1 MTSPRTSL
9 AYARQSRV
17 RVRSSVGLAAICF
30 GAAVIAVLFGATLPW
45 LFGGGAFFL
54 VIAGVEL
61 FNARY
66 NERRARERR
75 PE

>member
-1 MTSPRTSL
+1 
-9 AYARQSRV
+9 
-17 RVRSSVGLAAICF
+17 LAAICF